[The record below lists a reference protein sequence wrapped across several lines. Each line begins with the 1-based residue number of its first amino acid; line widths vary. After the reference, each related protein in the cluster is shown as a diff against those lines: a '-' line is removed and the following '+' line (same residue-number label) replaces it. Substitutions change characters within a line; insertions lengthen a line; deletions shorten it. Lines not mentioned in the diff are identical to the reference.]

1 MGNNLNVEYLKD
13 KVIHLEKMLPEVR
26 VFAPATVANMICG
39 FDILGFAVDQ
49 PGDEVIMRRKQ
60 QPGVTIK
67 EITGDDGRLP
77 LDPDKNTVSACVQYL
92 LQALNIAAKVGVEI
106 ELHKHMPIGSGLGSS
121 AASTVAGIFAIN
133 VMLGNPLTK
142 EELLPFCVEGER
154 LACGTGHA
162 DNVAPALYGG
172 ITLIRG
178 NQPLDVIS
186 IPSPPELVAAVV
198 FPQVDV
204 PTRDARQLIKDKVL
218 LKDAVT
224 QWGNIAGL
232 VAGLFQEDYDLI
244 ARSMKDILIEP
255 TRAILIPQFYEM
267 KAIAMENGALAFGI
281 SGSGPS
287 VVAMTK
293 DEEVAKNIV
302 DKIQTHLKNMDIE
315 SFGYVSR
322 VNTVG
327 PRVLN

>member
-1 MGNNLNVEYLKD
+1 
-13 KVIHLEKMLPEVR
+13 MLPEVR

-287 VVAMTK
+287 VVVITK
-293 DEEVAKNIV
+293 DEEVAKNIA
-302 DKIQTHLKNMDIE
+302 DKIQAHLKNQDIE

>member
-1 MGNNLNVEYLKD
+1 
-13 KVIHLEKMLPEVR
+13 MLPEVR

-255 TRAILIPQFYEM
+255 TRAILIPEFYEM
-267 KAIAMENGALAFGI
+267 KTIAMENGALAFGI

-293 DEEVAKNIV
+293 DEEVAKNIA

>member
-1 MGNNLNVEYLKD
+1 
-13 KVIHLEKMLPEVR
+13 MLPEVR

-39 FDILGFAVDQ
+39 FDILGFAVDK

-255 TRAILIPQFYEM
+255 TRAILIPEFYEM

-293 DEEVAKNIV
+293 DEEVAKNIA

>member
-255 TRAILIPQFYEM
+255 TRAILIPEFYEM

-293 DEEVAKNIV
+293 DEEVAKNIA

>member
-1 MGNNLNVEYLKD
+1 
-13 KVIHLEKMLPEVR
+13 MLPEVR

-293 DEEVAKNIV
+293 DEEVAKNIA